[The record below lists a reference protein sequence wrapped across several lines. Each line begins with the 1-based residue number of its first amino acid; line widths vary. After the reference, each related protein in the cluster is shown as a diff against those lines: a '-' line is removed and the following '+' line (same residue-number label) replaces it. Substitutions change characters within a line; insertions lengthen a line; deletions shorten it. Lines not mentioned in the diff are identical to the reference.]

1 MGLLFESL
9 WPDVVVATTTVI
21 LIIYWKLIVLYSYWS
36 SKGVPNP
43 KPKFFY
49 GNTKEFMLK
58 QTTQAENYQKLYND
72 LEGHPFGGVYQGT
85 HPFLILRDPET
96 IRLFMSKDFNHFT
109 DRGFAADEK
118 RAPLSGHLFNLGGQR
133 WKSLRVKLTP
143 TFTSGKIKMMFNIM
157 AECAERMKQSLE
169 NPAKKGHTVEIK
181 EVSSQYT
188 TEVIGSCAFGLQ
200 IDSIN
205 NSESEFRKLGRRI
218 LNPSFFG
225 MLRLFIRNFFPSLG
239 KCFIFIRDKRLENFF
254 LKVVEDT
261 VRHREENNIERKDF
275 LQLLIEMKH
284 KDRVDYS
291 KLPRPQEG
299 NLPNGETNLSPMEGK
314 VNDIGHIN
322 EESFYFAELTDNL
335 LASQCFVFFVA
346 GFETSSATMS
356 FCLHE
361 LAVNQ
366 DVHIR
371 LTSEVD
377 RVLSEHG
384 GNISYEVIQKM
395 KYMDQVVD
403 ETLRKYPPLGNLDR
417 LCTKDYTIP
426 GTKVHLEKGTNV
438 KIPVYALH
446 YDPKYYPDPHKFD
459 PERFNEENKKQR
471 HTYTYLPF
479 GEGPKNCIGMRFGL
493 MQVKVGLAS
502 LLSRYHFSVCP
513 QTKVPLVLDP
523 TQDLFVLAKD
533 GVFLRINDRKI
544 TSG

>member
-9 WPDVVVATTTVI
+9 WADLVVATATVVLMI
-21 LIIYWKLIVLYSYWS
+21 CWKLMTLYSYWS

-72 LEGHPFGGVYQGT
+72 LEGHPFGGVYQGI
-85 HPFLILRDPET
+85 HPFLILRDPEI

-143 TFTSGKIKMMFNIM
+143 TFTSGKIKMMFNIL

-169 NPAKKGHTVEIK
+169 NTAAKGHTVEIK

-205 NSESEFRKLGRRI
+205 NPESEFRKLGRGI

-225 MLRLFIRNFFPSLG
+225 LLRLFIRNFFPSFG
-239 KCFIFIRDKRLENFF
+239 KLFIFIRDTKLENFF
-254 LKVVEDT
+254 LKVVKDT
-261 VRHREENNIERKDF
+261 VKHREENNIERKDF

-284 KDRVDYS
+284 KDRADYD

-299 NLPNGETNLSPMEGK
+299 NLPNGETNLSPI
-314 VNDIGHIN
+314 DI
-322 EESFYFAELTDNL
+322 ELTDNL

-366 DVHIR
+366 DVQSR
-371 LTSEVD
+371 LTLEVD
-377 RVLSEHG
+377 RVLKEHG
-384 GNISYEVIQKM
+384 GNITYEAIQKM

-417 LCTKDYTIP
+417 TCTKAYTIP

-459 PERFNEENKKQR
+459 PERFNEENKTQR

-493 MQVKVGLAS
+493 MQVKVGLVS
-502 LLSRYHFSVCP
+502 LLSRYQFSVCP
-513 QTKVPLVLDP
+513 QTKIPLVLDP
-523 TQDLFVLAKD
+523 TPDLFVLAKD

-544 TSG
+544 TSD